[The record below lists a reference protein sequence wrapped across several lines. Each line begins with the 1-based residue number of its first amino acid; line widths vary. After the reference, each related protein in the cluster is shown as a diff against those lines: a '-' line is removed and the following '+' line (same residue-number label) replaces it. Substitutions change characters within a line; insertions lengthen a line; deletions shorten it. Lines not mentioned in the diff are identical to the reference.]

1 MPNNWSS
8 KPYMQMMNLP
18 QQYEPMMEMPQE
30 QLESMFPRCYYIIY
44 PEVSRHC
51 DRMIAKKGT
60 MFTPS
65 REQLEEIVDDIDN
78 RVGQDVEAEY
88 EDVDENQN
96 LESYNYQKD
105 NDYQKM
111 EPYHYGKD
119 NDYQEMEPYHH
130 GKDNDYQEMEPYHY
144 GKDKDDRQF
153 GFFGGGFGRRR
164 RFRRD
169 LISIILLRELLRRR
183 RRPHHGFGPGFH
195 GGFGGF

>member
-1 MPNNWSS
+1 MPNNWSN

-44 PEVSRHC
+44 PEVCRHC

-88 EDVDENQN
+88 EDDDENQN

-105 NDYQKM
+105 NDY
-111 EPYHYGKD
+111 
-119 NDYQEMEPYHH
+119 
-130 GKDNDYQEMEPYHY
+130 DYQEMEPYHY
-144 GKDKDDRQF
+144 GKEKDDRQF

-183 RRPHHGFGPGFH
+183 RRPHHGFGFGFP

>member
-1 MPNNWSS
+1 MMPNNWSNEQ
-8 KPYMQMMNLP
+8 YMHMMNIP
-18 QQYEPMMEMPQE
+18 KQYEPMMEMPQE
-30 QLESMFPRCYYIIY
+30 QLESMFPRCYYIIF

-51 DRMIAKKGT
+51 DRMIAKKGI
-60 MFTPS
+60 MYTPT
-65 REQLEEIVDDIDN
+65 REQLEEMVDDIDN

-88 EDVDENQN
+88 EDDDENQN

-105 NDYQKM
+105 NDYQDI

-119 NDYQEMEPYHH
+119 NDYQDIEPY
-130 GKDNDYQEMEPYHY
+130 QY
-144 GKDKDDRQF
+144 GKDKGDRQF

-183 RRPHHGFGPGFH
+183 RRPHQGFGFP